1 MEEIVH
7 QLADLCSLRDRN
19 ALNDALVQLLF
30 LQGKGVVRA
39 VRLLRVVG
47 DPAEPRSLLC
57 AEFDVRKMTPVHHL
71 AWKDWR
77 ELPAMADYPARMQA
91 RMQTRSVEVRGQDG
105 NLVVVG
111 VGESRPAATLLEF
124 ELAAPLPP
132 ARLRV
137 LEGIARIYASLE
149 SLLDYGEKDSL
160 TELLNRKTFDG
171 AFQKAAMEMA
181 ATPEVLDRDDRR
193 AIHTQDGF
201 WLAVMDIDFF
211 KRVNDRFGHL
221 IGDEVL
227 LLMARLMRTGFRTHD
242 QLYRFGGEE
251 FVVLMRC
258 ASAEAASRVL
268 ERFRHVVEDH
278 AFPQIGSITVSIG
291 YTALHNDDT
300 PGGAFDRADKAVYHA
315 KVHGRNQVVSY
326 QALVD
331 AGELTEET
339 GTSGEVDFF

>member
-1 MEEIVH
+1 MEELVY

-30 LQGKGVVRA
+30 LQGKGKLRA
-39 VRLLRVVG
+39 VRMMRVVG

-57 AEFDVRKMTPVHHL
+57 AEFDVRKMTPVRHL

-77 ELPAMADYPARMQA
+77 ELPALADYPARKEA
-91 RMQTRSVEVRGQDG
+91 RTRTSPVEVRGESHT
-105 NLVVVG
+105 VVMG
-111 VGESRPAATLLEF
+111 VGEIRPAASLLEF
-124 ELAAPLPP
+124 ELSDSLPP
-132 ARLRV
+132 DRLRV
-137 LEGIARIYASLE
+137 LEGILRIYGNLE
-149 SLLDYGEKDSL
+149 SLLDYGERDSL

-171 AFQKAAMEMA
+171 AFQKAAIEMA
-181 ATPEVLDRDDRR
+181 TPDALQPEDRR
-193 AIHTQDGF
+193 ATHPQEGF

-211 KRVNDRFGHL
+211 KRVNDNFGHL

-258 ASAEAASRVL
+258 ASPEAAARVL
-268 ERFRHVVEDH
+268 ERFRHVVEEH
-278 AFPQIGSITVSIG
+278 AFPQVGSITVSVG
-291 YTALHNDDT
+291 YTALRNDDT

-315 KVHGRNQVVSY
+315 KSHGRNQVVSY

-331 AGELTEET
+331 AGELAEEA

>member
-1 MEEIVH
+1 MEELVH

-19 ALNDALVQLLF
+19 ALNDALVQLVF
-30 LQGKGVVRA
+30 LQGKGLVRA
-39 VRLLRVVG
+39 VRLMRVVG
-47 DPAEPRSLLC
+47 DPLDPRSLLC

-77 ELPAMADYPARMQA
+77 ELPALADYPARKEA
-91 RMQTRSVEVRGQDG
+91 RARTISVEERGE
-105 NLVVVG
+105 NPMVVMG
-111 VGESRPAATLLEF
+111 VGETRPAASLLEL
-124 ELAAPLPP
+124 ELSAPLPP
-132 ARLRV
+132 ERLRV
-137 LEGIARIYASLE
+137 LEGIVRLYGNLE

-171 AFQKAAMEMA
+171 AFQKAAIEMA
-181 ATPEVLDRDDRR
+181 TPDALHPDERR
-193 AIHTQDGF
+193 ATHPGEGF

-211 KRVNDRFGHL
+211 KRVNDNFGHL

-258 ASAEAASRVL
+258 SSPEAAARVL
-268 ERFRHVVEDH
+268 ERFRHVVEEH
-278 AFPQIGSITVSIG
+278 TFPQVGSITVSVG
-291 YTALHNDDT
+291 YTALRNDDT

-315 KVHGRNQVVSY
+315 KAHGRNQVVSY

-331 AGELTEET
+331 TGEVAEEA